1 VRIGLGGQKPEG
13 EWASLNEIIG
23 KGDGKRT
30 VWETPFPAKE
40 ARGIHV
46 MRNLNILPAL
56 NLNRVT
62 DPDGALLRDEDDG
75 YKLSTTSP
83 EAPVSITFDKPV
95 PLGHFVGISALGRKP
110 ENGQA
115 LKILP
120 MTDPIQ
126 KQLDEKVPTEFR
138 KRKRDT
144 NVMLDPVQVM
154 YREAYN
160 RLVVDAHGFSDENGD
175 PHVWNDIV
183 KRAIL
188 DTLGCVYLGSF
199 AMDRATVLQQERA
212 TGRASELLD

>member
-40 ARGIHV
+40 ARGLHI

-56 NLNRVT
+56 NLRRVM
-62 DPDGALLRDEDDG
+62 DPDGNLLRDEADG
-75 YKLSTTSP
+75 YQLSTTSP
-83 EAPVSITFDKPV
+83 DAPVTITTDCPV
-95 PLGHFVGISALGRKP
+95 PLGHFVGVSVLGRKP
-110 ENGQA
+110 EKGQA

-126 KQLDEKVPTEFR
+126 KQLDEKTPPEFR
-138 KRKRDT
+138 KRKRDL

-160 RLVVDAHGFSDENGD
+160 RLVVDAYGFSDENGD